1 MSNKLLKQEL
11 LKEKLELETKIK
23 KCENKLKK
31 INYKIN
37 NIKLNDKS
45 DNINQDV
52 QEFPMPLS
60 YNLITHKNYENE
72 KSIIYTQKLI
82 KKLKERETNRSNKEI
97 DNLIEKFNNIVIK
110 KEVKVDTY
118 LKNIEV
124 NTFQNNKV
132 NTYINN
138 IYLPQNT
145 INTVSSGNIVEE
157 HSFGNIVEE
166 ELEIPPLEYC

>member
-1 MSNKLLKQEL
+1 VCSSD
-11 LKEKLELETKIK
+11 LETKIK

-110 KEVKVDTY
+110 KEVNVDTY